1 MSGSAFDN
9 LCMFRKLCG
18 NDCLDSVVLVT
29 TFWDTVA
36 PEEGRKR
43 SQQLEEDDS
52 LWGRM
57 KKSGSR
63 IMTLQN
69 DRDDALRVLVEASRN
84 TKTVLQ
90 AQREMVDEGK
100 ASHQT
105 VAAQFSATC
114 GERFAS
120 TEQQRIRLEALRDV
134 ARRRS
139 ADVKKMKA
147 RLESTDEQ
155 LAAVKEE
162 LMAETKCENVDWPSQ
177 KPRKDHKRRCR
188 LLGKARCA
196 RCGTSIK
203 KMYFRK
209 SIPSPIGPEDL

>member
-18 NDCLDSVVLVT
+18 NGCLDSVVLVT

-114 GERFAS
+114 GEGVAS

-196 RCGTSIK
+196 
-203 KMYFRK
+203 
-209 SIPSPIGPEDL
+209 